1 MLWASVTGSL
11 SRTLWL
17 PLAKPNRTSEAT
29 GPMMQFEAAESR
41 EPGEAE
47 STRPAQGPGAAA
59 STVLK
64 VSGSPLGSALVALC
78 SVPLDKTPRTA
89 CPPQYRQMGPVF
101 SSVRVPTTKPN
112 IGISGDV
119 PGAELFY
126 K

>member
-47 STRPAQGPGAAA
+47 STRPAQGPGLQPPRCSRSPEVPWVLPWWHFAQFPWTRRPGRLARP
-59 STVLK
+59 STDRWVPYFP
-64 VSGSPLGSALVALC
+64 VSAF
-78 SVPLDKTPRTA
+78 PRQSRT
-89 CPPQYRQMGPVF
+89 
-101 SSVRVPTTKPN
+101 
-112 IGISGDV
+112 
-119 PGAELFY
+119 
-126 K
+126 